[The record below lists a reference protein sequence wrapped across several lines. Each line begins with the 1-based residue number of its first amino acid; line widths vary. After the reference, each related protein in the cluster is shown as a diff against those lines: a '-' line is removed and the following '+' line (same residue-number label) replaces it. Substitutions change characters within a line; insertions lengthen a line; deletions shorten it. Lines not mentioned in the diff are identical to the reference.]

1 MSDYVVRFGDAV
13 SGIIRGDLRCAS
25 ITWARIFNA
34 PGSASLVCAASALS
48 RSGATSD
55 VIAPNSSFIMIERDG
70 FFVWTGVVRVITA
83 SPDGSVKFDCEGWH
97 VLARACTIL
106 STQIFAQV
114 NQMQIMLNLA
124 ATWTQQY
131 RQNTVSVSP
140 RWINLSANYSY
151 AGTPLRDRTYDVIDY
166 NTVGDAMEKLAA
178 CLNGMQF
185 DYIAEWSNGLPSVRF
200 HIEELA
206 RISDLNYVL
215 DTATNLQGGALE
227 VDGTQQN
234 TRVVD
239 VGAVSNDPTLVWN
252 AEQPLS
258 LMGIVPEQTVVL
270 SDPDVRLGQTLRDK
284 ATGRLNAAFNPILR
298 PTGIFRPNA
307 ELGWD
312 DLIMGAGI
320 RVRGN
325 FGSWFVLDDVYSIV
339 ELSGKVDRTGEDL
352 KVGLASGFGG

>member
-1 MSDYVVRFGDAV
+1 MSDYVVRFGDTV

-25 ITWARIFNA
+25 IAWARIFNA
-34 PGSASLVCAASALS
+34 PGSASLVCAASALNL
-48 RSGATSD
+48 SGATSD
-55 VIAPNSSFIMIERDG
+55 VVAPNSSFIMIERDG

-83 SPDGSVKFDCEGWH
+83 NPDGSVKFDCEGWH

-106 STQIFAQV
+106 QTQIYAQV
-114 NQMQIMLNLA
+114 NQVQIMMNLA
-124 ATWTQQY
+124 TTWTRQY

-140 RWINLSANYSY
+140 QWINLSGNYTY
-151 AGTPLRDRTYDVIDY
+151 AGTQLRDRTYDVIDY

-206 RISDLNYVL
+206 RIPDLNYVL
-215 DTATNLQGGALE
+215 DTTTNLQDGTLE

-234 TRVVD
+234 TRVLD
-239 VGAVSNDPTLVWN
+239 VGAGQGDARLVWK

-258 LMGIVPEQTVVL
+258 QMGIVPEQTVVL
-270 SDPDVRLGQTLRDK
+270 SDPDVRLSQTTRDK
-284 ATGRLNAAFNPILR
+284 ATGRLNAAFAPILR
-298 PTGIFRPNA
+298 PTGAFLPNA

-320 RVRGN
+320 RVRGV
-325 FGSWFVLDDVYSIV
+325 FGSWFQLDDVYSIV
-339 ELSGKVDRTGEDL
+339 ELSGKVDRSGEVL
-352 KVGLASGFGG
+352 TVGLAGGFGA